1 MSLFDRRFVTPRPSR
16 RRRIGRVGL
25 AVVGIALMGV
35 PAETTGAQGAERPGV
50 PAASVPAAST
60 PASTPSASTGQP
72 SASEL
77 IARHDSLVG
86 GRAAFE
92 GLTSMRLTGTFGV
105 PMVGLEAPLEIVK
118 VKPNRFLLRATL
130 GPMGELLTGHD
141 GTTAWSI
148 QPGQGPRI
156 LQGAEAAMMA
166 SQADFFADLHDL
178 NQFTSLTVL
187 PTERFEGREAYP
199 VRLVRRTGEVLT
211 EYFDAAT
218 GLSAGVRTSV
228 EGPQGA
234 MEIVAVLADY
244 QRFGALLLPTTRLQR
259 TSMLRRCC
267 ASRRWSSTGRTRQ
280 PPSRRRASGHRFGRR
295 PEGESAG

>member
-1 MSLFDRRFVTPRPSR
+1 MTSHRPYRVRLGGVRLVVLGVTLGS
-16 RRRIGRVGL
+16 IL
-25 AVVGIALMGV
+25 AA
-35 PAETTGAQGAERPGV
+35 PNETLGAQGAGSPGY
-50 PAASVPAAST
+50 PTSSA
-60 PASTPSASTGQP
+60 PASTPTASAGQP
-72 SASEL
+72 SAAAL

-86 GRAAFE
+86 GRAAFD

-156 LQGAEAAMMA
+156 LQGPEAAMLA
-166 SQADFFADLHDL
+166 TQADFFADLHDL
-178 NQFTSLTVL
+178 GQFVSVTAL
-187 PTERFEGREAYP
+187 PAERFEGREAYP

-211 EYFDAAT
+211 EYFDAAS

-228 EGPQGA
+228 AGPQGT
-234 MEIVAVLADY
+234 MEVVAVLADY
-244 QRFGALLLPTTRLQR
+244 QRFGSLLLPTTRLQR
-259 TSMLRRCC
+259 TSMLETVLRI
-267 ASRRWSSTGRTRQ
+267 ASVEYDRADASATQAPESIRALI
-280 PPSRRRASGHRFGRR
+280 PPA
-295 PEGESAG
+295 P

>member
-1 MSLFDRRFVTPRPSR
+1 MTSCPLRHGG
-16 RRRIGRVGL
+16 IGRVGL
-25 AVVGIALMGV
+25 AVVTIALGGL
-35 PAETTGAQGAERPGV
+35 AETTGAQGAGQPG
-50 PAASVPAAST
+50 S
-60 PASTPSASTGQP
+60 PSASAPTATLGASTNQP
-72 SASEL
+72 SASAL

-118 VKPNRFLLRATL
+118 VKPNRFLLRTTL

-141 GTTAWSI
+141 GTIAWSI
-148 QPGQGPRI
+148 QPGQGPRV
-156 LQGAEAAMMA
+156 LEGAEAAMMA

-187 PTERFEGREAYP
+187 PTERFEGRETYP

-234 MEIVAVLADY
+234 MEVVAVLADY
-244 QRFGALLLPTTRLQR
+244 QRFGSLLLPTTRLQR
-259 TSMLRRCC
+259 TSMLETVLRISAVEFDR
-267 ASRRWSSTGRTRQ
+267 ADAAATQ
-280 PPSRRRASGHRFGRR
+280 PPESIRSQVR
-295 PEGESAG
+295 PAP

>member
-1 MSLFDRRFVTPRPSR
+1 MSSSDRRVVTARPSR
-16 RRRIGRVGL
+16 HGRVGRVGL
-25 AVVGIALMGV
+25 AVVSIALVV
-35 PAETTGAQGAERPGV
+35 PAETTGAQGAGRSGSPAARV
-50 PAASVPAAST
+50 PAASPPAET
-60 PASTPSASTGQP
+60 QSASTGQP
-72 SASEL
+72 SASAL

-148 QPGQGPRI
+148 QPGQGPRV

-178 NQFTSLTVL
+178 NQFTSLTAL
-187 PTERFEGREAYP
+187 PTERFEGRETYP

-211 EYFDAAT
+211 EYFDATT

-244 QRFGALLLPTTRLQR
+244 QRFGSLLLPTTRLQR
-259 TSMLRRCC
+259 TSMLETVLRISAVEFDR
-267 ASRRWSSTGRTRQ
+267 ADAAATR
-280 PPSRRRASGHRFGRR
+280 PPESIRAQVR
-295 PEGESAG
+295 PVP

>member
-1 MSLFDRRFVTPRPSR
+1 MSSLVCHAVSSR
-16 RRRIGRVGL
+16 LGRTGL
-25 AVVGIALMGV
+25 AAVALAVAMPVVA
-35 PAETTGAQGAERPGV
+35 AGAQGAAGT
-50 PAASVPAAST
+50 AAQTSSSRAS
-60 PASTPSASTGQP
+60 AGLPSAE
-72 SASEL
+72 AL

-148 QPGQGPRI
+148 QPGQGPRV
-156 LQGAEAAMMA
+156 LQGPEAAMMA
-166 SQADFFADLHDL
+166 TQADFFADLHDL
-178 NQFTSLTVL
+178 GQFASVTAL
-187 PTERFEGREAYP
+187 PVERFEGREAFP
-199 VRLVRRTGEVLT
+199 VRLVRRTGEELT
-211 EYFDAAT
+211 EYFDTAT

-244 QRFGALLLPTTRLQR
+244 QRFGSLLLPTMRLQR
-259 TSMLRRCC
+259 TSMLETVLRI
-267 ASRRWSSTGRTRQ
+267 STVEFDRADAAATQ
-280 PPSRRRASGHRFGRR
+280 PPESIRSQVR
-295 PEGESAG
+295 PAP